1 MRIKTI
7 FILCF
12 ALLLFS
18 GCANNKKRK
27 GETSPVLSEIQKK
40 YIDEGWLL
48 KSNSSMDGEL
58 PSSYGV
64 KPKYG
69 LQDNYFDI
77 NMGEGCD
84 IAVKIIDLSNDRCI
98 RYIFVSENSSITIN
112 QIPQGQYY
120 LKIAYGYDWMEKFE
134 DGMTHGKFTRN
145 CYYEKSVD
153 VFDFGK
159 KNSQHTIN
167 YILNINI
174 QNIINSMLRIFLAK
188 IEDIYAFFI
197 ITVTC
202 KLTMSHTIF
211 EFFHPIITIGYLK
224 IILTL
229 WYLIYCY

>member
-1 MRIKTI
+1 M
-7 FILCF
+7 IL
-12 ALLLFS
+12 LIS
-18 GCANNKKRK
+18 GCANNKKEK
-27 GETSPVLSEIQKK
+27 VETSPVLSEIQKK

-120 LKIAYGYDWMEKFE
+120 LKIAYGYDRMEKYE

-174 QNIINSMLRIFLAK
+174 QNGIVNNNFNTIK
-188 IEDIYAFFI
+188 IDE
-197 ITVTC
+197 T
-202 KLTMSHTIF
+202 
-211 EFFHPIITIGYLK
+211 EFFK
-224 IILTL
+224 
-229 WYLIYCY
+229 

>member
-18 GCANNKKRK
+18 GCANNKKEK
-27 GETSPVLSEIQKK
+27 VETSPVLSEIQKK

-48 KSNSSMDGEL
+48 KSDSSMDGEL

-64 KPKYG
+64 KPEYG

-153 VFDFGK
+153 AV
-159 KNSQHTIN
+159 SYTH
-167 YILNINI
+167 
-174 QNIINSMLRIFLAK
+174 
-188 IEDIYAFFI
+188 
-197 ITVTC
+197 
-202 KLTMSHTIF
+202 
-211 EFFHPIITIGYLK
+211 
-224 IILTL
+224 LTL
-229 WYLIYCY
+229 PTTPYV

>member
-1 MRIKTI
+1 MRVKSFFALFFVILLCSGCTNSKKGRDKTI
-7 FILCF
+7 P
-12 ALLLFS
+12 
-18 GCANNKKRK
+18 
-27 GETSPVLSEIQKK
+27 ELSEMQMK

-58 PSSYGV
+58 PSSYGI

-77 NMGEGCD
+77 NMGEGGN
-84 IAVKIIDLSNDRCI
+84 IVVKIIDLSNDRCI
-98 RYIFVSENSSITIN
+98 RYCYVSENASITIN

-120 LKIAYGYDWMEKFE
+120 LMIAYGYDWMEKEENGF
-134 DGMTHGKFTRN
+134 THGKFTRN

-174 QNIINSMLRIFLAK
+174 HNGSIQNNFKTIRID
-188 IEDIYAFFI
+188 E
-197 ITVTC
+197 T
-202 KLTMSHTIF
+202 
-211 EFFHPIITIGYLK
+211 EFFK
-224 IILTL
+224 
-229 WYLIYCY
+229 

>member
-18 GCANNKKRK
+18 GCANNKKEK
-27 GETSPVLSEIQKK
+27 VETSPVLSEIQKK
-40 YIDEGWLL
+40 Y
-48 KSNSSMDGEL
+48 
-58 PSSYGV
+58 YGV

-174 QNIINSMLRIFLAK
+174 QNGIVNNNFNTIK
-188 IEDIYAFFI
+188 IDE
-197 ITVTC
+197 T
-202 KLTMSHTIF
+202 
-211 EFFHPIITIGYLK
+211 EFFK
-224 IILTL
+224 
-229 WYLIYCY
+229 

>member
-18 GCANNKKRK
+18 GCANNKKEK
-27 GETSPVLSEIQKK
+27 VETSPVLSEIQKK

-48 KSNSSMDGEL
+48 KSDSSMDGEL

-64 KPKYG
+64 KPEYG

-174 QNIINSMLRIFLAK
+174 QSK
-188 IEDIYAFFI
+188 
-197 ITVTC
+197 
-202 KLTMSHTIF
+202 
-211 EFFHPIITIGYLK
+211 HPINDVYQD
-224 IILTL
+224 
-229 WYLIYCY
+229 CYGVATFASNTKSHDDKGRGRSGDCLLRREQDQLQTAPVGTWD

>member
-18 GCANNKKRK
+18 GCANNKKEK
-27 GETSPVLSEIQKK
+27 VETSPVLSEIQKK

-48 KSNSSMDGEL
+48 KSDSSMDGEL

-120 LKIAYGYDWMEKFE
+120 LKIAYGYDWMENIERRF
-134 DGMTHGKFTRN
+134 GRN
-145 CYYEKSVD
+145 EH
-153 VFDFGK
+153 
-159 KNSQHTIN
+159 QR
-167 YILNINI
+167 
-174 QNIINSMLRIFLAK
+174 RIFDGSLCFVVQNVPRRKRRRAHK
-188 IEDIYAFFI
+188 
-197 ITVTC
+197 T
-202 KLTMSHTIF
+202 
-211 EFFHPIITIGYLK
+211 
-224 IILTL
+224 
-229 WYLIYCY
+229 

>member
-18 GCANNKKRK
+18 GCANNKKEK
-27 GETSPVLSEIQKK
+27 VETSPVLSEIQKK

-48 KSNSSMDGEL
+48 KSDSSMDGEL

-64 KPKYG
+64 KPEYG

-159 KNSQHTIN
+159 KNSQYTIN

-174 QNIINSMLRIFLAK
+174 QNGIVNNNFNTIK
-188 IEDIYAFFI
+188 IDE
-197 ITVTC
+197 T
-202 KLTMSHTIF
+202 
-211 EFFHPIITIGYLK
+211 EFFK
-224 IILTL
+224 
-229 WYLIYCY
+229 